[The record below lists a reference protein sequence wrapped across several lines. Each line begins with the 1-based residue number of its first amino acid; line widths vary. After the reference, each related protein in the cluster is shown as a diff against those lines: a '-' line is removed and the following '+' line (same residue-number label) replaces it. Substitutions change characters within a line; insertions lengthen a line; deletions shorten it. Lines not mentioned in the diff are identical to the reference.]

1 MLAAHYPQIFLVH
14 VSCVALSG
22 LLFMFRGMLRL
33 GNIALANHRVLR
45 LLSYTIDTIL
55 LGAAIL
61 LTLVV
66 HQYPFVNAW
75 LTTKVLL
82 LVVYIVLGVAAL
94 RRARTTLGRGIA
106 FFAALATYVFI
117 VGVAV
122 AHHPAGWLLLLR
134 Q

>member
-1 MLAAHYPQIFLVH
+1 
-14 VSCVALSG
+14 
-22 LLFMFRGMLRL
+22 MLRL